1 MLLNMKENKNF
12 AQSKLNVMTAEAPID
27 CTWSWPKRFDE
38 QELMSSKELTPLTAS
53 QAQQEI

>member
-1 MLLNMKENKNF
+1 MKENKNF